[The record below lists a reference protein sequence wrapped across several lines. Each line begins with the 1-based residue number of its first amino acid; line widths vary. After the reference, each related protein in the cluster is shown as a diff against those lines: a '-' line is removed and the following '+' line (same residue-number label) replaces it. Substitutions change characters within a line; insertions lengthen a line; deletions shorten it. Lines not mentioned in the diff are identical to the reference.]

1 MTKHI
6 LFALGQ
12 VVTTKN
18 AVEFM
23 NQHGIIPLDLLY
35 RHQHGDWG
43 DLNES
48 DRESNE
54 QALIEDHRIFSSYKF
69 SNEKVWVITEADR
82 TLTTIL
88 LPSDY

>member
-12 VVTTKN
+12 VVATKN

-54 QALIEDHRIFSSYKF
+54 QALIEDHRIFQATSLAMRKF
-69 SNEKVWVITEADR
+69 G
-82 TLTTIL
+82 L
-88 LPSDY
+88 LRRQIGP